1 MNIVSFYSYKGGVGR
16 SQLCANIAAY
26 LCYQKGK
33 RVLLWDWDFEAPGL
47 HYFFGLKNENITKK
61 GTLELLEQYMVTMRK
76 NEEVKSAHLKFI
88 SQDENIINL
97 PVSFNTN
104 TNRKG
109 CIDLIA
115 AGMYNNEFNVR
126 ANNFDWFEFYSMMDG
141 VNYIELLKEKLKDLN
156 YDYVLIDSRTGICD
170 YSGICNVQLP
180 DINVVVVAPT
190 MQNFEGSKGV
200 IDKIIQSEYLKIKK
214 RKPRILPIL
223 SRLDYSNPKFNDWVD
238 RFTEYFSGITQNLD
252 DKFDKE
258 FLPEMFADVY
268 FKDTFLPYTPAISAG
283 ENVLFSVDRRQSR
296 FDYTRPYQNIAE
308 VLENISKGDYS
319 FYKKVDEDTWREYS
333 EKAISKGETKKTAI
347 AYTQI
352 GIKQNNIDNQVDY
365 FEKAI
370 QLKPDYFLPYCL
382 AGSALLTIGKID
394 KAIEKLKKATELDP
408 QDFLSHHSLGLAY
421 NLKGDFNNAIASYKT
436 AITLNPTNSDTFFN
450 LSNAYFKYGE
460 LDNAINSYQKGIRRD
475 ASILPGSPIKAWSQK
490 PVDIKDQTGKE
501 LETILKGTTEDK
513 PNTAD
518 AFINIGNAYNKKGE
532 TDKAIESYLQ
542 AIQLAPNANALALLG
557 NAYKKKGQ
565 LKNAIES
572 FEKALDMNPDNTPVY
587 IQLGQA
593 YLENGQTE
601 KAFESFLKG
610 GISNV
615 AADASANSGYQDLK
629 TNINIANS

>member
-33 RVLLWDWDFEAPGL
+33 KILLWDWDFEAPGL
-47 HYFFGLKNENITKK
+47 HYFFGLKNEDITKK
-61 GTLELLEQYMVTMRK
+61 GTLELFEEYMVTMRK
-76 NEEVKSAHLKFI
+76 GEEVKSADLKFI
-88 SQDENIINL
+88 TFDENIINL
-97 PVSFNTN
+97 PVNIN
-104 TNRKG
+104 KKKG

-115 AGMYNNEFNVR
+115 AGVYNNEFNLR

-141 VNYIELLKEKLKDLN
+141 VNYIELVKEKLKTLD

-170 YSGICNVQLP
+170 YSGICNIQLP
-180 DINVVVVAPT
+180 DINVIVIAPT
-190 MQNFEGSKGV
+190 LQNFEGSKGV
-200 IDKIIQSEYLKIKK
+200 IEKIKQSEYLKIKK
-214 RKPRILPIL
+214 KKPRILPLL

-238 RFTEYFSGITQNLD
+238 RFTEYFSDITQNLD

-283 ENVLFSVDRRQSR
+283 ENVLFSTDRKQSR

-347 AYTQI
+347 AFTQI
-352 GIKQNNIDNQVDY
+352 GIKQNNIDTQVDY

-370 QLKPDYFLPYCL
+370 ELQPGYFLPYCL

-394 KAIEKLKKATELDP
+394 KAIEKLKRATELDP
-408 QDFLSHHSLGLAY
+408 QDFLSHHTLGLAY
-421 NLKGDFNNAIASYKT
+421 NLKGEFNKAIASYQT
-436 AITLNPTNSDTFFN
+436 AITLNPTSSDTFVN
-450 LSNAYFKYGE
+450 LGNAYYKYGE
-460 LDNAINSYQKGIRRD
+460 LDKAIRSYQKAVSRD
-475 ASILPGSPIKAWSQK
+475 SSINISSIKSPNITIS
-490 PVDIKDQTGKE
+490 IKDKTGKE
-501 LETILKGTTEDK
+501 LESILKETVQSK
-513 PNTAD
+513 ANTAD

-542 AIQLAPNANALALLG
+542 AIQLAPNENALTLLG
-557 NAYKKKGQ
+557 NAYMKKGQ
-565 LKNAIES
+565 LENAIES
-572 FEKALDMNPDNTPVY
+572 FQKAIELNPNNTNLH
-587 IQLGQA
+587 IQLGKA
-593 YLENGQTE
+593 YIENGQTE
-601 KAFESFLKG
+601 KAFESYMKG
-610 GISNV
+610 TLNV
-615 AADASANSGYQDLK
+615 GAPDASANSGYQDLK